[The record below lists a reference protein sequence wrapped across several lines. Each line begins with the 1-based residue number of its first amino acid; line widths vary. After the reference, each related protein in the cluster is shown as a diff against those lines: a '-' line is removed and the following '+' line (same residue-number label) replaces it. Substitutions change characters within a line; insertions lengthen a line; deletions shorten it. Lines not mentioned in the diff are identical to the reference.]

1 MLKKNK
7 WTMIITSIVI
17 LLPMIF
23 GVLVWN
29 KLPESMII
37 HWGGDGAADGTG
49 SRALAVFLIPAIL
62 LVLQWVCFLTTTL
75 IDKEREQ
82 NPKVMRIVLWIMPI
96 MSIAANATVYMT
108 AFGYT
113 IKLTSLLFLP
123 LGIMFVVIGNYLPKC
138 KQSYTVGI
146 KLPWTLGSEENWLAT
161 HRFGGKVW
169 LVGGVVFM
177 LCSFLPV
184 SFVPLV
190 LVPMILVLAFVP
202 MIYSYVFYRKQL
214 ASGGVTKAS
223 AKPMMSK
230 SAKWISAIML
240 VAIFTLVG
248 WLMFTGEIVIE
259 YGEES
264 FEVVASFMDDITVK
278 YEDIDNIE
286 YREKDDV
293 GMRIYG
299 FQSARLLV
307 GSFQND
313 EFGAYTRYSYTGGVP
328 CVILTVDDKILVV
341 SGKDEAATKE
351 IYQTLLTRK

>member
-1 MLKKNK
+1 
-7 WTMIITSIVI
+7 
-17 LLPMIF
+17 
-23 GVLVWN
+23 
-29 KLPESMII
+29 
-37 HWGGDGAADGTG
+37 
-49 SRALAVFLIPAIL
+49 
-62 LVLQWVCFLTTTL
+62 
-75 IDKEREQ
+75 
-82 NPKVMRIVLWIMPI
+82 
-96 MSIAANATVYMT
+96 MT

-123 LGIMFVVIGNYLPKC
+123 LGIMFVVIGNYLHKC

-169 LVGGVVFM
+169 WVGGVVFM

-248 WLMFTGEIVIE
+248 WLMFTGDIDYV
-259 YGEES
+259 YGNDS
-264 FEVVASFMDDITVK
+264 FEIKASFMDDIAVR
-278 YEDIDNIE
+278 YEDIDSIE
-286 YREKDDV
+286 LREGDNV
-293 GMRIYG
+293 GMRTFG
-299 FQSARLLV
+299 FASARLLM

-313 EFGAYTRYSYTGGVP
+313 EFGAYTRYSYVGAGS
-328 CVILTVDDKILVV
+328 CVVLTIGNKILVI
-341 SGKDEAATKE
+341 SGEDVESTTA
-351 IYQTLLTRK
+351 IYEQLLIKK

>member
-1 MLKKNK
+1 MIKKNK

-23 GVLVWN
+23 GVSVWN

-37 HWGGDGAADGTG
+37 HWGAAGEADGVG
-49 SRALAVFLIPAIL
+49 GRALAVFLIPAIL
-62 LVLQWVCFLTTTL
+62 LVLQWVCFWATTL
-75 IDKEREQ
+75 IDKDCEQ

-96 MSIAANATVYMT
+96 ISLAANATVYMA

-146 KLPWTLGSEENWLAT
+146 KLPWTLGSEENWNAT

-169 LVGGVVFM
+169 VVGGVVFM

-190 LVPMILVLAFVP
+190 LVPMILVLAFIP
-202 MIYSYVFYRKQL
+202 MIYSYVYYRKQL

-248 WLMFTGEIVIE
+248 WLMFMGDIEIE
-259 YGEES
+259 YGEDS
-264 FEVVASFMDDITVK
+264 FEVVASFSNDLDIK
-278 YEDIDNIE
+278 YDDIDNIE
-286 YREKDDV
+286 YRENDDV
-293 GMRIYG
+293 GLRTYG
-299 FQSARLLV
+299 FQSARLLI

-313 EFGAYTRYSYTGGVP
+313 EFGVYTRYSYIGSSS
-328 CVILTVDDKILVV
+328 CVVLTVGDNVLVI
-341 SGKDEAATKE
+341 SGKDETATKA
-351 IYQTLLTRK
+351 IYEELLSKQ